1 MFKKISLDRVR
12 LRNRIAPYECRMRF
26 ALNRMTISND
36 RMTAL
41 HNRMRIVF
49 DRVQERGNGRTRWSY
64 GGHTVRCKVVRCSY
78 GAHTVV

>member
-1 MFKKISLDRVR
+1 MFKKIALDRVR

-26 ALNRMTISND
+26 ALNRMTISHD

-49 DRVQERGNGRTRWSY
+49 DRVQERGFWPCTNVIRSRTVDR
-64 GGHTVRCKVVRCSY
+64 G
-78 GAHTVV
+78 